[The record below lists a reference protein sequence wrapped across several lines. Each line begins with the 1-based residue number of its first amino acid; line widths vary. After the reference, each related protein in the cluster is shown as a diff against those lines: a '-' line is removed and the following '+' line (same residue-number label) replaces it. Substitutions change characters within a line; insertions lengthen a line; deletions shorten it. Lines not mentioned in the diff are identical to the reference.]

1 MEKWK
6 GRKKATKHE
15 SLGNNRFVAYAYKPT
30 KVFNVSFGLET
41 TSSNISSEILTS
53 DVSWKQ
59 SVTSLIALAKASG
72 TMENYEL
79 INEKLA
85 DSCGN
90 KGYCYPKFDEK
101 AALHF
106 VIHLDNDKST
116 LATLRQVKPVVS
128 MVEKLAGKEDSA
140 WTDYA
145 ICI

>member
-1 MEKWK
+1 
-6 GRKKATKHE
+6 
-15 SLGNNRFVAYAYKPT
+15 
-30 KVFNVSFGLET
+30 
-41 TSSNISSEILTS
+41 
-53 DVSWKQ
+53 
-59 SVTSLIALAKASG
+59 
-72 TMENYEL
+72 MENYEL